1 MALVLT
7 ELKPVVGS
15 REELTPIFDRIAAV
29 VRRDGGELIEIQIG
43 AELKPIYMVAEHA
56 DPARLA
62 AALSASGEVV
72 SDVAEVRLVGA
83 TLDQVKASR
92 GVADYLVEWD
102 LPATLTMDTY
112 LARKREKSPLY
123 AKVPEVRFLRTYVRE
138 DMAKCL
144 CLYDAPDEE
153 AVCRARA
160 AVETPFDRV
169 PRLAGV
175 PNVSR

>member
-1 MALVLT
+1 MALVLV
-7 ELKPVVGS
+7 ELKPAVGS
-15 REELTPIFDRIAAV
+15 REELTPIFDRIAAL
-29 VRRDGGELIEIQIG
+29 VRGDGGEVIEIQVG
-43 AELKPIYMVAEHA
+43 AGLTPVYLVAEHA
-56 DPARLA
+56 EPAGLS
-62 AALSASGEVV
+62 AALSASGEAVR
-72 SDVAEVRLVGA
+72 DVAEVRLVGA

-144 CLYDAPDEE
+144 CLYDAPDED

-169 PRLAGV
+169 TCLAVV
-175 PNVSR
+175 PDVGR

>member
-1 MALVLT
+1 MALVLV
-7 ELKPVVGS
+7 ELKPVIGS

-29 VRRDGGELIEIQIG
+29 VRRDGGEVIEIQVG
-43 AELKPIYMVAEHA
+43 AELTPVYVVAEHA
-56 DPARLA
+56 EPVGLS
-62 AALSASGEVV
+62 AALSASGEAV

-83 TLDQVKASR
+83 TLEQVKASR
-92 GVADYLVEWD
+92 GAADYLVEWA

-144 CLYDAPDEE
+144 CLYDAPDED

-169 PRLAGV
+169 TRLAGV
-175 PNVSR
+175 SNVSG